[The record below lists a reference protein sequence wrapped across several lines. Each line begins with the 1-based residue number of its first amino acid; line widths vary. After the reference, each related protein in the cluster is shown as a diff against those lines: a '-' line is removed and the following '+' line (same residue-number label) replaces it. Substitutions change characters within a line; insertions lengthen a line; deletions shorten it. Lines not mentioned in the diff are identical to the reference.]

1 MRLNLLK
8 NTQTG
13 TQREDFCGLMEFLK
27 VAFGSSLSFKS
38 LNHFIIR
45 LRKNKGKE
53 RRLTLFD
60 AI

>member
-1 MRLNLLK
+1 MKLNLLK

-27 VAFGSSLSFKS
+27 VAFGSSLLFKS

-45 LRKNKGKE
+45 LRKKKGKE
-53 RRLTLFD
+53 RWLNLFD